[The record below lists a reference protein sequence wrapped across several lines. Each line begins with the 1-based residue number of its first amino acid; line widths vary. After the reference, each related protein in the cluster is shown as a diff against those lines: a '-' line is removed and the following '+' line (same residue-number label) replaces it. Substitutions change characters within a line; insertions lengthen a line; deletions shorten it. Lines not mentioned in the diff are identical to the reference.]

1 MIASKKIWLLA
12 ATVIGLVSG
21 CGGDGDGG
29 ITATPGVLGGTA
41 AVGSP
46 IVGGSIAVTCAGG
59 SVLPATTTSATGAW
73 QVTLL
78 GQSLPCAIQVSGGT
92 VNNVANTNAYHSIAT
107 ALGNV
112 NVSPITD
119 LIVANLAGAAV
130 PGTWFSG
137 LNNAAFSAVTVNAV
151 TAALA
156 QVRSALA
163 LSALNGIDPLTIVF
177 TAAGGNTMD
186 DILTALKAAITN
198 TGGSLAALRAAAAGA
213 TFTAPP
219 GFSTALAAGYA
230 GTKSG
235 GGSGGGGGGGGG
247 GASSLVVTSIGG
259 SARNG
264 TYAPDA
270 SKQAAGADT
279 DVLGQTLDGKFEYD
293 IVYMPNGTIKTASI
307 WFFGASN
314 SITFFG
320 CNNTNLSCGNLVGYE
335 PVTKQIL
342 FNAAALSQVSDPF
355 AVGGMVLVANGERV
369 QVSGHIAV
377 P

>member
-21 CGGDGDGG
+21 CGGGGDGG
-29 ITATPGVLGGTA
+29 NTATPGVLGGTA

-46 IVGGSIAVTCAGG
+46 IVGGSIGVTCAGG

-73 QVTLL
+73 QVTLS
-78 GQSLPCAIQVSGGT
+78 GQTLPCAIQVSGGT
-92 VNNVANTNAYHSIAT
+92 VNSVANTNAYHSIAT

-137 LNNAAFSAVTVNAV
+137 LNSAAFSAVTVNAV

-177 TAAGGNTMD
+177 TAAGGNAMD

-213 TFTAPP
+213 TFTAPA
-219 GFSTALAAGYA
+219 GFSTALATGYA

-235 GGSGGGGGGGGG
+235 GGSGGGGG

-264 TYAPDA
+264 SYAPDA
-270 SKQAAGADT
+270 SKQAAGSDT
-279 DVLGQTLDGKFEYD
+279 DVFGQTLDGKFEYD
-293 IVYMPNGTIKTASI
+293 IVYMPNGTIKTAAI
-307 WFFGASN
+307 WFFGTGN
-314 SITFFG
+314 TITFFG
-320 CNNTNLSCGNLVGYE
+320 CNNTSLPCGNLVGYE
-335 PVTKQIL
+335 PLNKQIL
-342 FNAAALSQVSDPF
+342 FNAAALAQVTDPF
-355 AVGGMVLVANGERV
+355 AVGGMALVANGEQV

>member
-1 MIASKKIWLLA
+1 MP
-12 ATVIGLVSG
+12 
-21 CGGDGDGG
+21 G
-29 ITATPGVLGGTA
+29 I
-41 AVGSP
+41 
-46 IVGGSIAVTCAGG
+46 
-59 SVLPATTTSATGAW
+59 
-73 QVTLL
+73 
-78 GQSLPCAIQVSGGT
+78 
-92 VNNVANTNAYHSIAT
+92 
-107 ALGNV
+107 
-112 NVSPITD
+112 
-119 LIVANLAGAAV
+119 
-130 PGTWFSG
+130 WFSG

-151 TAALA
+151 NAALA
-156 QVRSALA
+156 QVRTALA

-213 TFTAPP
+213 TFSAPA
-219 GFSTALAAGYA
+219 GFSSALAAGYA

-235 GGSGGGGGGGGG
+235 GGSGGSGGAGG

-270 SKQAAGADT
+270 TKQAAGSDT
-279 DVLGQTLDGKFEYD
+279 DVFGQTLDGKFEYD
-293 IVYMPNGTIKTASI
+293 IVYMPNGTIKTAAI
-307 WFFGASN
+307 WFFGAGN
-314 SITFFG
+314 SIAFFG

-335 PVTKQIL
+335 PLTKQIL

-355 AVGGMVLVANGERV
+355 SAGGMVLVTNGERV